1 MSDNNN
7 WSTNYP
13 PVDINTVKTVENKW
27 GIRFPSEYISFITNY
42 HGGEPTKRT
51 LNIGEKEVAFSYFLT
66 FIAFDELD
74 ILDVYNEQKGN
85 LPPKHFP
92 FAMDKESNLFC
103 FNFND
108 TRQPSIVY
116 VETISSSEP
125 SVYNVASNFTEFV
138 QQFN

>member
-7 WSTNYP
+7 WNTDYP
-13 PVDINTVKTVENKW
+13 PVNINTIRTVERKW
-27 GIRFPSEYISFITNY
+27 GIRFPSEYISFIQDY
-42 HGGEPTKRT
+42 HGGEPTEPT

-85 LPPKHFP
+85 LLSKHFP
-92 FAMDKESNLFC
+92 FALDKEGNLFC